1 MPTMRGRSKHLDI
14 GDDARPKRKSFID
27 SEKLPNHHALITEAR
42 RLGQA
47 RRLANL
53 RFLIDMA
60 DNVSLSMSDRMSAV
74 VQIEDRYGQPRQAVQ
89 IAAAL
94 EVEPTALVELV
105 GYAPPPGWDGDA
117 PSAPTDTPD
126 LTVVEGNGNAPIEKV
141 D

>member
-1 MPTMRGRSKHLDI
+1 MQGRSKHLDI
-14 GDDARPKRKSFID
+14 GRDKPKRKLLAGN
-27 SEKLPNHHALITEAR
+27 EKFDGLHAAITEAR

-60 DNVSLSMSDRMSAV
+60 DDTRLSMSDRMSAV
-74 VQIEDRYGQPRQAVQ
+74 CQIEDRYGQPRQAVQ

-94 EVEPTALVELV
+94 EVEPMALVELV

-117 PSAPTDTPD
+117 NPAPTESPD
-126 LTVVEGNGNAPIEKV
+126 LKVVEGNGNGGEPQAKV
-141 D
+141 E